1 MEGLGELLFDLSST
15 DRVTLLREIDK
26 ERLRQSQLA
35 ERLSATVQETSRH
48 LLRLSQASLIGKDPE
63 GLYFLTGYGKA
74 ILRLVPPMD
83 FLSRHRKYFVSHDV
97 TSLPPSF
104 LERIGELSESA
115 YAEKLGG
122 VLDHIQSVISEAK
135 EFVWLM
141 ADQIL
146 TIDSDSQRR
155 LLERK
160 VSVRAIIPVKEFGSR
175 QPSGNLTM
183 PENMEMRF
191 ADEVRAGIAMNESLA
206 GVVFPELTGK
216 IDFSCGFGGTSQG
229 FHGWC
234 RDLFLYHWEYA
245 KKLKLTRSGY
255 VNT

>member
-15 DRVTLLREIDK
+15 DRVTLLRQIDK
-26 ERLRQSQLA
+26 ERLRLSQLA
-35 ERLSATVQETSRH
+35 ARLSATVQETSRH
-48 LLRLSQASLIGKDPE
+48 LMRMSHASLIGKDSE
-63 GLYFLTGYGKA
+63 GLYFLTAYGKA
-74 ILRLVPPMD
+74 ILRLVPSMD

-122 VLDHIQSVISEAK
+122 VLNHIQWVMGEAK

-141 ADQIL
+141 ADQVL
-146 TIDSDSQRR
+146 TIDLNSEQT

-160 VSVRAIIPVKEFGSR
+160 VSVRVLIPAKEFTSR
-175 QPSGNLTM
+175 QLSANLTM

-191 ADEVRAGIAMNESLA
+191 ADQVGAGIAMNDSMA
-206 GVVFPELTGK
+206 GVVFPELNGR
-216 IDFSCGFGGTSQG
+216 IDFSCGFAGTSQG
-229 FHGWC
+229 FYGWC
-234 RDLFLYHWEYA
+234 RDLFLYHWERA
-245 KKLKLTRSGY
+245 KKLI
-255 VNT
+255 